1 MSLLLQHT
9 CSAPSSA
16 SSLAGQPVSLGVF
29 LLIGLFGGAHCLGMC
44 GPLVTTYADRMRE
57 QDDGGGGRGGSR
69 GGGRLSVEMVKQHG
83 LFNLG
88 RAVSYTLIG
97 GLFGL
102 AGSLVVV
109 SANQLTTAFRELNI
123 VVGFTI
129 GLLIMAAGVS
139 YLVRGQVMSLPGE
152 SLVTPVTTAVQ
163 SRLMA
168 RVDDYVGGPRIA
180 LLGGIHGLLP
190 CPLLYPAFLYA
201 FAQAAPVR
209 GALSLAALGVGTIPS
224 LFLYGTLFQS
234 VSVSTRVKLHRVL
247 GVGFLVLGYIPF
259 QHALMLMGIQLPH
272 LPVPFYQPL

>member
-1 MSLLLQHT
+1 VTILLQHT

-16 SSLAGQPVSLGVF
+16 GSLAGQPVSLGVF

-57 QDDGGGGRGGSR
+57 QSGESERQAGT
-69 GGGRLSVEMVKQHG
+69 RLSVGMVKQHG

-88 RAVSYTLIG
+88 RAVSYTLLG

-102 AGSLVVV
+102 AGSLVVI

-209 GALSLAALGVGTIPS
+209 GALSLAALGLGTIPS
-224 LFLYGTLFQS
+224 LFVYGTLFQS

-259 QHALMLMGIQLPH
+259 QHALLLMGLELPH
-272 LPVPFYQPL
+272 LPLPFYQPL

>member
-9 CSAPSSA
+9 VGVPGSA

-57 QDDGGGGRGGSR
+57 QSAESDRRPDS
-69 GGGRLSVEMVKQHG
+69 RLSVGMVKQHG

-88 RAVSYTLIG
+88 RAVSYALIG

-109 SANQLTTAFRELNI
+109 SASQVTTAIRELNI

-129 GLLIMAAGVS
+129 GVLIMAAGVS
-139 YLVRGQVMSLPGE
+139 YLVRGQVISLPGE

-168 RVDDYVGGPRIA
+168 RVDDYVGGPQVA

-209 GALSLAALGVGTIPS
+209 GALSLAALGLGTVPS

-234 VSVSTRVKLHRVL
+234 VSVSTRVKLHRIL

-259 QHALMLMGIQLPH
+259 QHALMLIGIELPH

>member
-1 MSLLLQHT
+1 MNLLLQHT
-9 CSAPSSA
+9 HASRAA
-16 SSLAGQPVSLGVF
+16 SSLAGQPVSLGLF

-57 QDDGGGGRGGSR
+57 QSDGSDRRAGAQ
-69 GGGRLSVEMVKQHG
+69 LSVKMVKQHG

-88 RAVSYTLIG
+88 RAVSYTLLG

-102 AGSLVVV
+102 AGSLIVV
-109 SANQLTTAFRELNI
+109 SANQVATVFRGLNI

-129 GLLIMAAGVS
+129 GVLIMAAGAN
-139 YLVRGQVMSLPGE
+139 YLVRGRVMSLPGE

-168 RVDDYVGGPRIA
+168 RVDGYVGGPRIA
-180 LLGGIHGLLP
+180 LLGGLHGLLP

-201 FAQAAPVR
+201 FGQAAPIR
-209 GALSLAALGVGTIPS
+209 GALSLATLGLGTIPS

-259 QHALMLMGIQLPH
+259 QHALMLVGIRLPH
-272 LPVPFYQPL
+272 LPLPFYQPL

>member
-16 SSLAGQPVSLGVF
+16 GSLAGQPVSLGVF

-57 QDDGGGGRGGSR
+57 QDDGGGSR
-69 GGGRLSVEMVKQHG
+69 DGGRLSVGMVKQHG

-109 SANQLTTAFRELNI
+109 SAGQVTTAFRELNI

-129 GLLIMAAGVS
+129 GVLIMAAGLS

-152 SLVTPVTTAVQ
+152 SLLTPVTTAVH
-163 SRLMA
+163 SRLMG

-201 FAQAAPVR
+201 FAQATPVR

-224 LFLYGTLFQS
+224 LFVYGTLFQS

-259 QHALMLMGIQLPH
+259 QHALMLMGLELPH
-272 LPVPFYQPL
+272 LPLPFYQPL

>member
-1 MSLLLQHT
+1 MIILQHT
-9 CSAPSSA
+9 VGAPGSA

-57 QDDGGGGRGGSR
+57 QSAENDHRTGS
-69 GGGRLSVEMVKQHG
+69 RLSVGMVKQHG

-102 AGSLVVV
+102 GGSLVVI
-109 SANQLTTAFRELNI
+109 SANQLTTALRELNI

-129 GLLIMAAGVS
+129 GVLIMAAGVS
-139 YLVRGQVMSLPGE
+139 YLVRGQVISLPGE
-152 SLVTPVTTAVQ
+152 SLVTPVTAAVQ
-163 SRLMA
+163 SRLMR

-209 GALSLAALGVGTIPS
+209 GALSLAALGLGTIPS

-234 VSVSTRVKLHRVL
+234 VSVSTRMKLHRIL

-259 QHALMLMGIQLPH
+259 QHALMLMGIELPH

>member
-1 MSLLLQHT
+1 VTILLQHT

-16 SSLAGQPVSLGVF
+16 GSLAGQPVSLGVF

-57 QDDGGGGRGGSR
+57 QSGEPERQAGT
-69 GGGRLSVEMVKQHG
+69 RLSVGMVKQHG

-88 RAVSYTLIG
+88 RAVSYTLLG

-102 AGSLVVV
+102 AGSLVVI

-180 LLGGIHGLLP
+180 LLGGLHGLLP

-209 GALSLAALGVGTIPS
+209 GALSLAALGLGTIPS
-224 LFLYGTLFQS
+224 LFVYGTLFQS

-259 QHALMLMGIQLPH
+259 QHALLLMGLELPH
-272 LPVPFYQPL
+272 LPLPFYQPL

>member
-1 MSLLLQHT
+1 MLLQHT

-57 QDDGGGGRGGSR
+57 QSAEPDRQAGT
-69 GGGRLSVEMVKQHG
+69 RLSVGMVKQHG

-129 GLLIMAAGVS
+129 GVLIMAAGLN

-180 LLGGIHGLLP
+180 LLGGLHGLLP

-209 GALSLAALGVGTIPS
+209 GALSLAALGFGTIPS

-259 QHALMLMGIQLPH
+259 QHALMLMGLELPH
-272 LPVPFYQPL
+272 LPLPFYQPL